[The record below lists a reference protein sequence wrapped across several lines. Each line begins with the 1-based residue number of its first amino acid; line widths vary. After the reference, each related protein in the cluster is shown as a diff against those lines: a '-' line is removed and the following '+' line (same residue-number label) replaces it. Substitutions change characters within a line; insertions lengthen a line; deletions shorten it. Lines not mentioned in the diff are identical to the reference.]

1 MKSNPTLGVIGLGR
15 MGQSILGLL
24 EYRKD
29 LSFQPFS
36 RLSKDSIPL
45 LKKCDVVIEFTTSEA
60 APEVIRTCISNDV
73 PVVSGTT
80 GWHEYHLESI
90 LSFCKQKHGK
100 FLYASNFSIGMNI
113 VFALNAKLANV
124 LADYPQFK
132 PSLQEIHH
140 IHKKDMPSGTA
151 FTLLEDI
158 MKQQPGYTGISLNQ
172 PASSNSIPVVALR
185 EGEVKGIHQV
195 NWNSG
200 AEEIS
205 IRHEAFDRSI
215 FASGAIMA
223 ALWLHSQANGI
234 YTMRDIIK
242 V

>member
-1 MKSNPTLGVIGLGR
+1 MKSAPTLGVVGLGR

-24 EYRKD
+24 EQRNN
-29 LSFQPFS
+29 LHFQPFA
-36 RLSKDSIPL
+36 RLSADSIPL
-45 LKKCDVVIEFTTSEA
+45 LKQCDVVIEFTVAEA
-60 APEVIRTCISNDV
+60 APEVIRTCISNDI

-90 LSFCKQKHGK
+90 KSLCRQKQGK

-113 VFALNAKLANV
+113 AFALNAKLANV
-124 LADYPQFK
+124 LSDYPEFK
-132 PSLQEIHH
+132 PSLLEIHH
-140 IHKKDMPSGTA
+140 VHKKDMPSGTA
-151 FTLLEDI
+151 YTLLEDI
-158 MKQQPGYTGISLNQ
+158 MKQQPEYEGISLNQ
-172 PASSNSIPVVALR
+172 EARSNSIPVVALR

-195 NWNSG
+195 AWNSG

-223 ALWLHSQANGI
+223 ALWLHAQANGI